1 MGAVKMKFIRHV
13 LTMCAF
19 IGALGAISTSLAAEI
34 PNDLPKLG
42 EGKAPAKDLV
52 LKEDAVCTSCHD
64 EADAPQILFIG
75 KTKHGTTA
83 DSRTP
88 KCTDCHGESKAHVEN
103 AEKTKD
109 RPRPDRIFSGQLVS
123 VPTANRVEHYFGI
136 QGKKTDTA
144 VDERNGACL
153 SCHRKDANRT
163 FWEGSTHQSRDVA
176 CTSCHQIHTTKDR
189 VRGRRAQTEFCFTCH
204 KEQRAQINRPSH
216 HPIPEGKMA
225 CSDCHNVHGSA
236 GPKLM
241 KRDSVV
247 ETCYTCHMEKRGP
260 FVHTH
265 EPVAEDCSNC
275 HNPHGTTAE
284 SMLKARPPFLCHQCH
299 TPHGAQVAQIAGQRQ
314 SSSLLSATTSG
325 KSGINY
331 TMARGCL
338 NCHTQ
343 VHGSNNPSATN
354 PTPQFNLR

>member
-1 MGAVKMKFIRHV
+1 
-13 LTMCAF
+13 
-19 IGALGAISTSLAAEI
+19 
-34 PNDLPKLG
+34 
-42 EGKAPAKDLV
+42 
-52 LKEDAVCTSCHD
+52 
-64 EADAPQILFIG
+64 
-75 KTKHGTTA
+75 
-83 DSRTP
+83 
-88 KCTDCHGESKAHVEN
+88 
-103 AEKTKD
+103 
-109 RPRPDRIFSGQLVS
+109 
-123 VPTANRVEHYFGI
+123 
-136 QGKKTDTA
+136 
-144 VDERNGACL
+144 
-153 SCHRKDANRT
+153 
-163 FWEGSTHQSRDVA
+163 
-176 CTSCHQIHTTKDR
+176 
-189 VRGRRAQTEFCFTCH
+189 
-204 KEQRAQINRPSH
+204 
-216 HPIPEGKMA
+216 
-225 CSDCHNVHGSA
+225 
-236 GPKLM
+236 M